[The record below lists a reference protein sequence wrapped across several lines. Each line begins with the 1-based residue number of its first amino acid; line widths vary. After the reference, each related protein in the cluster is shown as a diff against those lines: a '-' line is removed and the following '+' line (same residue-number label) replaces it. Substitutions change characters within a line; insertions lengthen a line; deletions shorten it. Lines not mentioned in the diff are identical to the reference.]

1 MKIIFECLG
10 FATNPCFLL
19 DTENDDARPLPYG
32 TVCTMPSKEGELE
45 YWRENYYDHP
55 DGVTEEQVLA
65 AYKEQ
70 FSEHGVVINDVSKE
84 AWLEERFGEP
94 KEKT

>member
-19 DTENDDARPLPYG
+19 DIEDKDARPIPYG
-32 TVCTMPSKEGELE
+32 TICAMHGDDNLE
-45 YWRENYYDHP
+45 FWRENHNP
-55 DGVTEEQVLA
+55 SMATEAEVMA

-70 FSEHGVVINDVSKE
+70 FAEYGVAINDVSKE

-94 KEKT
+94 KDK